1 MPETIEE
8 LVKQAIA
15 AAQAAGELPEFE
27 VGDFGIERPADT
39 TNGDWTSTVAMR
51 SARLAHMAPAKI
63 AEAIVTNMPQ
73 NDAVSKCEVAG
84 PGFINF
90 YLNAFANNEV
100 IRSVREAGFDWGKCN
115 VGDGLSTQVE
125 FISANPTGPLHVG
138 HGRWAAIGD
147 SLCNVLEHANF
158 KVQREYYINDHG
170 SQMDVFGR
178 SVAMRYLQI
187 DQVMKAEGVDAAV
200 AAARLLEDRE
210 NYVNDEQ
217 DEHPETH
224 PYMDAFNEALGGN
237 SYGGDYIIDIA
248 KEFFESDGDKWV
260 DADPEVR
267 DPEFRERS
275 YQAMLQRIKNTCHTV
290 RCDFDEWKSERSF
303 YVKDETGTSYIDRTF
318 NMLRDK
324 GLLYTTDDGALWFKS
339 TDFGDDKD
347 RVLIKTNGEYT
358 YFASDVA
365 YCWDKFERVDYEIN
379 IWGADHHG
387 YIKRVQS
394 VADAM
399 GYPGKYEILLGQFV
413 NLLRNGEP
421 VRMSK
426 RRGTMIAFDELIA
439 EAGVDATRYT
449 LISRSSNQTI
459 DFDIEAVKQKTNANP
474 VYYVQY
480 AHARI
485 CSILRKAAG
494 VSESEAEEL
503 GMSEVAKRAI
513 GDEYNLSLLTDPT
526 EAALARKLSE
536 FPDLIA
542 GCARDRA
549 PFRLTHFCEELAAA
563 YHGFYANCQVL
574 SSEGRPVD
582 TDLSKARLAAC
593 DAVRINLEVA
603 LKLIGVA
610 APSVM

>member
-15 AAQAAGELPEFE
+15 AAQSAGTLPEFE
-27 VGDFGIERPADT
+27 IEDCGVERPADT
-39 TNGDWTSTVAMR
+39 SNGDWSSTVAMR

-63 AEAIVTNMPQ
+63 AQAIVDNMPA
-73 NDAVSKCEVAG
+73 NPSVAKVEVAG

-90 YLNAFANNEV
+90 YMSTSANNDV
-100 IRSVREAGFDWGKCN
+100 FRAVREKGADWGRVN
-115 VGDGLSTQVE
+115 VGNGLSTQVE

-138 HGRWAAIGD
+138 HGRWAALGD
-147 SLCNVLEHANF
+147 SLCNVLEFANF
-158 KVQREYYINDHG
+158 KIQREYYINDHG

-187 DQVMKAEGVDAAV
+187 GQICAEKSVDVDAAAEV
-200 AAARLLEDRE
+200 LIEDRGNFVE
-210 NYVNDEQ
+210 DDN

-248 KEFFESDGDKWV
+248 KEFWAHDGDKWME
-260 DADPEVR
+260 ADEQAR
-267 DPEFRERS
+267 DDEFRERS
-275 YQAMLQRIKNTCHTV
+275 YRYMLARIKKTCDQA
-290 RCDFDEWKSERSF
+290 RCEFDEWRSERSF
-303 YVKDETGTSYIDRTF
+303 YEKDASGTSMVDRAFDT
-318 NMLRDK
+318 LRKD
-324 GLLYTTDDGALWFKS
+324 GYVYDDDEGVVWFKS
-339 TDFGDDKD
+339 TAFGDDKD
-347 RVLIKTNGEYT
+347 RVLVKHNGEYT

-365 YCWDKFERVDYEIN
+365 YCLDKFDRVDYEIN

-394 VADAM
+394 VAEAF

-426 RRGTMIAFDELIA
+426 RKGTMISFQELLDEV
-439 EAGVDATRYT
+439 GTDATRYT

-459 DFDIEAVKQKTNANP
+459 DFDIEAVKQRSNANP

-485 CSILRKAAG
+485 CSILRRAAG
-494 VSESEAEEL
+494 VTEDEAKEM
-503 GMSEVAKRAI
+503 GMDAVAAKAI
-513 GDEYNLSLLTDPT
+513 GDNYDLALLTDPT
-526 EAALARKLSE
+526 EAALARKISE

-542 GCARDRA
+542 GAARDRA
-549 PFRLTHFCEELAAA
+549 PFRLTHFCEELASA
-563 YHGFYANCQVL
+563 YHGFYAACQVL
-574 SSEGRPVD
+574 PSEGRPVD
-582 TDLSKARLAAC
+582 PELSRARLAAC

-603 LKLIGVA
+603 LTLIGVT
-610 APSVM
+610 APDVM

>member
-8 LVKQAIA
+8 IVKQALA
-15 AAQAAGELPEFE
+15 AAQAAGDLPEFE
-27 VGDFGIERPADT
+27 VTDCGIERPADSG
-39 TNGDWTSTVAMR
+39 NGDWTSTVAMR

-63 AEAIVTNMPQ
+63 AAAIVAHMPESSS
-73 NDAVSKCEVAG
+73 VSKVEVAG

-90 YLNAFANNEV
+90 YLNSAANNEV
-100 IRSVREAGFDWGKCN
+100 FRTVIEAGDDWGKVN
-115 VGDGLSTQVE
+115 VGDGLRTQVE

-158 KVQREYYINDHG
+158 DVQREYYINDHG
-170 SQMDVFGR
+170 SQMDVFGQ

-187 DQVMKAEGVDAAV
+187 DQIVKADGVDAAT
-200 AAARLLEDRE
+200 AAAKLLADRE
-210 NYVNDEQ
+210 AYVEDEL
-217 DEHPETH
+217 DEKPETH
-224 PYMDAFNEALGGN
+224 PFMDAFNEALGGN
-237 SYGGDYIIDIA
+237 SYGGDYIIGIA
-248 KEFFESDGDKWV
+248 QRFYETDGDKWV
-260 DADPEVR
+260 SEPAEVR

-275 YQAMLQRIKNTCHTV
+275 YQDMLQQIKDTCHQV
-290 RCDFDEWKSERSF
+290 RCDFDEWRSERSF
-303 YVKDETGTSYIDRTF
+303 YVPDETGISYIDKTF
-318 NMLRDK
+318 KMLEDK
-324 GLLYTTDDGALWFKS
+324 GLLYRTEDGALWFKS

-347 RVLIKTNGEYT
+347 RVLIKSNGEYT

-365 YCWDKFERVDYEIN
+365 YCWKKFEIVDYEIN

-426 RRGTMIAFDELIA
+426 RRGTMISFQELVD

-459 DFDIEAVKQKTNANP
+459 DFDIEKVKEQNNTNP

-485 CSILRKAAG
+485 CSILRRAAG
-494 VSESEAEEL
+494 VSAEEAAEMGMDAVAAKAL
-503 GMSEVAKRAI
+503 GENY
-513 GDEYNLSLLTDPT
+513 DLSLLTDPT
-526 EAALARKLSE
+526 ELALSRKLSE

-542 GCARDRA
+542 SCARDRA
-549 PFRLTHFCEELAAA
+549 PFRITHFCEELAST
-563 YHGFYANCQVL
+563 YHSFYHDCQVL
-574 SSEGRPVD
+574 PSDGRPLD
-582 TDLSKARLAAC
+582 AELSRARLAAC
-593 DAVRINLEVA
+593 DAVRVNLEVA
-603 LKLIGVA
+603 LRLIGVS
-610 APSVM
+610 APAVM

>member
-15 AAQAAGELPEFE
+15 AAQSAGTLPEFE
-27 VGDFGIERPADT
+27 IEDCGIERPADT
-39 TNGDWTSTVAMR
+39 TNGDWSSTVAMR

-63 AEAIVTNMPQ
+63 AQAIVDNLPS
-73 NDAVSKCEVAG
+73 DPSVAKVEVAG

-90 YLNAFANNEV
+90 YMSTSANNDVFREV
-100 IRSVREAGFDWGKCN
+100 RQKGDDWGRVN
-115 VGDGLSTQVE
+115 VGNGLRTQVE
-125 FISANPTGPLHVG
+125 FVSANPTGPLHVG
-138 HGRWAAIGD
+138 HGRWAALGD
-147 SLCNVLEHANF
+147 SLCNVLEFANF
-158 KVQREYYINDHG
+158 DIQREYYINDHG

-178 SVAMRYLQI
+178 SVAMRYLQLGQIASEKGI
-187 DQVMKAEGVDAAV
+187 DIDAAAQV
-200 AAARLLEDRE
+200 LVEDRGNFVE
-210 NYVNDEQ
+210 DDA

-237 SYGGDYIIDIA
+237 SYGGDYIVDIA
-248 KEFFESDGDKWV
+248 KEFWAHDGDKWME
-260 DADPEVR
+260 ADQQER
-267 DPEFRERS
+267 DDEFRERS
-275 YQAMLQRIKNTCHTV
+275 YRYMLARIKKTCDQS
-290 RCDFDEWKSERSF
+290 RCVFDEWRSERSF
-303 YVKDETGTSYIDRTF
+303 YVKDENGMSMVDRAFDT
-318 NMLRDK
+318 LRK
-324 GLLYTTDDGALWFKS
+324 EGYVYDDEEGVVWFKS
-339 TDFGDDKD
+339 TAFGDDKD
-347 RVLIKTNGEYT
+347 RVLIKHNGEYT

-365 YCWDKFERVDYEIN
+365 YCLDKFDRVDYEIN

-394 VADAM
+394 VAEAF

-426 RRGTMIAFDELIA
+426 RKGTMISFQELLDEV
-439 EAGVDATRYT
+439 GTDATRYT

-459 DFDIEAVKQKTNANP
+459 DFDIEAVKQKSNANP

-485 CSILRKAAG
+485 CSILRRAAG
-494 VSESEAEEL
+494 VTEDEALEM
-503 GMSEVAKRAI
+503 GMDAVAAKAI
-513 GDEYNLSLLTDPT
+513 GEDYDLSLLTDPT

-542 GCARDRA
+542 GAARDRA

-563 YHGFYANCQVL
+563 YHGFYAACQVL
-574 SSEGRPVD
+574 PSEGRPVD
-582 TDLSKARLAAC
+582 AGLSKARLAAC

-603 LKLIGVA
+603 LKLIGVT
-610 APSVM
+610 APDVM

>member
-15 AAQAAGELPEFE
+15 AAQSAGTLPEFE
-27 VGDFGIERPADT
+27 IEDCGVERPADT
-39 TNGDWTSTVAMR
+39 TNGDWSSTVAMR

-63 AEAIVTNMPQ
+63 AQAIVDNMPA
-73 NDAVSKCEVAG
+73 NPSVAKVEVAG

-90 YLNAFANNEV
+90 YMSTSANNDV
-100 IRSVREAGFDWGKCN
+100 FRAVREKGADWGRVN
-115 VGDGLSTQVE
+115 VGNGLSTQVE

-138 HGRWAAIGD
+138 HGRWAALGD
-147 SLCNVLEHANF
+147 SLCNVLEFANF
-158 KVQREYYINDHG
+158 KIQREYYINDHG

-187 DQVMKAEGVDAAV
+187 GQICAEKGVDVDAA
-200 AAARLLEDRE
+200 AEILLEDRGNFVE
-210 NYVNDEQ
+210 DDNDER
-217 DEHPETH
+217 PETH

-248 KEFFESDGDKWV
+248 KEFWAHDGDKWME
-260 DADPEVR
+260 ADEQAR
-267 DPEFRERS
+267 DDEFRERS
-275 YQAMLQRIKNTCHTV
+275 YKYMLARIKQTCDQA
-290 RCDFDEWKSERSF
+290 RCEFDEWRSERSF
-303 YVKDETGTSYIDRTF
+303 YEKDASGTSMVDRAFDT
-318 NMLRDK
+318 LRKD
-324 GLLYTTDDGALWFKS
+324 GYVYDDDEGVVWFKS
-339 TDFGDDKD
+339 TAFGDDKD
-347 RVLIKTNGEYT
+347 RVLVKHNGEYT

-365 YCWDKFERVDYEIN
+365 YCLDKFDRVDYEIN

-394 VADAM
+394 VAEAF

-426 RRGTMIAFDELIA
+426 RKGTMISFQELLDEV
-439 EAGVDATRYT
+439 GTDATRYT

-459 DFDIEAVKQKTNANP
+459 DFDIEAVKQRSNANP

-485 CSILRKAAG
+485 CSILRRAAG
-494 VSESEAEEL
+494 VSEDEAKEM
-503 GMSEVAKRAI
+503 GMDAVAAKAI
-513 GDEYNLSLLTDPT
+513 GDNYDLALLTDPT
-526 EAALARKLSE
+526 EAALARKISE

-542 GCARDRA
+542 GAARDRA
-549 PFRLTHFCEELAAA
+549 PFRLTHFCEELASA
-563 YHGFYANCQVL
+563 YHGFYAACQVL
-574 SSEGRPVD
+574 PSEGRPVD
-582 TDLSKARLAAC
+582 AELSRARLAAC

-603 LKLIGVA
+603 LKLIGVT
-610 APSVM
+610 APDVM

>member
-15 AAQAAGELPEFE
+15 AAQSAGTLPEFE
-27 VGDFGIERPADT
+27 IEDCGVERPADT
-39 TNGDWTSTVAMR
+39 TNGDWSSTVAMR

-63 AEAIVTNMPQ
+63 AQAIVDNMPA
-73 NDAVSKCEVAG
+73 NPSVAKVEVAG

-90 YLNAFANNEV
+90 YMSTSANNDV
-100 IRSVREAGFDWGKCN
+100 FRAVREKGADWGRVN
-115 VGDGLSTQVE
+115 VGNGLSTQVE

-138 HGRWAAIGD
+138 HGRWAALGD
-147 SLCNVLEHANF
+147 SLCNVLEFANF
-158 KVQREYYINDHG
+158 KIQREYYINDHG

-187 DQVMKAEGVDAAV
+187 GQICAEKGVDVDAA
-200 AAARLLEDRE
+200 AEILLEDRGNFVE
-210 NYVNDEQ
+210 DDNDER
-217 DEHPETH
+217 PETH

-248 KEFFESDGDKWV
+248 KEFWAHDGDKWME
-260 DADPEVR
+260 ADEQAR
-267 DPEFRERS
+267 DDEFRERS
-275 YQAMLQRIKNTCHTV
+275 YKYMLARIKQTCDQA
-290 RCDFDEWKSERSF
+290 RCEFDEWRSERSF
-303 YVKDETGTSYIDRTF
+303 YEKDASGTSMVDRAFDT
-318 NMLRDK
+318 LRKD
-324 GLLYTTDDGALWFKS
+324 GYVYDDDEGVVWFKS
-339 TDFGDDKD
+339 TAFGDDKD
-347 RVLIKTNGEYT
+347 RVLVKHNGEYT

-365 YCWDKFERVDYEIN
+365 YCLDKFDRVDYEIN

-394 VADAM
+394 VAEAF

-426 RRGTMIAFDELIA
+426 RKGTMISFQELLDEV
-439 EAGVDATRYT
+439 GTDATRYT

-459 DFDIEAVKQKTNANP
+459 DFDIEAVKQRSNANP

-485 CSILRKAAG
+485 CSILRRAAG
-494 VSESEAEEL
+494 VSEDEAKEM
-503 GMSEVAKRAI
+503 GMDAVAAKAI
-513 GDEYNLSLLTDPT
+513 GDNYDLALLTDPT
-526 EAALARKLSE
+526 EAALARKISE

-542 GCARDRA
+542 GAARDRA
-549 PFRLTHFCEELAAA
+549 PFRLTHFCEELAGA
-563 YHGFYANCQVL
+563 YHGFYAACQVL
-574 SSEGRPVD
+574 PSEGRPVD
-582 TDLSKARLAAC
+582 AELSRARLAAC

-603 LKLIGVA
+603 LKLIGVT
-610 APSVM
+610 APDVM